1 MLVVSAWLLRPALVS
16 GGWPGACV
24 REGELRTLHVG
35 LAAPR
40 AVRPPGDVSQRPG
53 LQISLHKDARHR
65 PPPPAMQ
72 LQGGSSA
79 VFAPLWRIWLCV
91 APLRAVGPTPAQDE
105 ERDTQSHT
113 S

>member
-1 MLVVSAWLLRPALVS
+1 
-16 GGWPGACV
+16 
-24 REGELRTLHVG
+24 
-35 LAAPR
+35 
-40 AVRPPGDVSQRPG
+40 
-53 LQISLHKDARHR
+53 
-65 PPPPAMQ
+65 MQ

-91 APLRAVGPTPAQDE
+91 APLPLRAVGPTPAQDE